1 MRPIQTQ
8 KHSLLKIKLL
18 FSLLLTFSLLF
29 NISGCSQAPKKN
41 NQAQVYQKLNDL
53 RDKYASQNQQYYGI
67 GTGSTPEEAVQN
79 ARIDLANQIL
89 TLVQKKTTRQLQVIQ
104 GQDGEKVSGQY
115 RRQQNIQAA
124 TFSAVELE
132 NTQVIQQQSLNN
144 TYYAVVGADAATI
157 TKIKAKA
164 KRTAAALV
172 AINQLQQTQLAADKV
187 QLLEQGVQ
195 AMQRFHIEDETLL
208 INGERYT
215 FKAWFDQQLQQLRQ
229 QIKTAVTKDN
239 EVFAIYFLDANT
251 LDPISGIKVQINQQQ
266 GYTDKIGRMVVASLP
281 KTSHI
286 RLVLNDKPHLLNT
299 FIQGSSLSTLYVNT
313 QPKGFVAELKE
324 NDKTIASI
332 TTPEAIPLEV
342 KANNNYK
349 LVVHSKGQ
357 YPELN
362 KTLSLTPGFDA
373 VFYKQFE
380 KLTYGAVD
388 LKLSSDD
395 DELKLISPKGQQLYV
410 GTEGYKNS
418 KLQVGSYQVSIQRAD
433 HDPEYQIVDDEFVL
447 AKDQSIKRHYFS
459 PQYRQ
464 FYRRG
469 SIWSLGFIAGG
480 SPNENAQYRTSSGTF
495 SGKDLNY
502 DPTSFGYSIA
512 YRYFNT
518 YAFWGGGL
526 GLVSTS
532 DKSHTIYST
541 TNLTGFPL
549 SVMGGV
555 YRSFNGNLL
564 LLEGGYRRLNLSQS
578 TTSYQTLETDISSP
592 FVGVH
597 YFAGGFQLGIRYFT
611 AQNSTLGFYIAWGAN
626 DLESGYELPAHVKA
640 QPGEHYEVLK

>member
-1 MRPIQTQ
+1 MRPTRL
-8 KHSLLKIKLL
+8 KSDSLSNIKLL
-18 FSLLLTFSLLF
+18 LTLFLTLTLLSS
-29 NISGCSQAPKKN
+29 ISGCSQTPKQN
-41 NQAQVYQKLNDL
+41 DQVQIYQKLNDL
-53 RDKYASQNQQYYGI
+53 RNKYASQNQQYYGI
-67 GTGSTPEEAVQN
+67 GTGRTPEEAVQN

-104 GQDGEKVSGQY
+104 GQEGEKVSGQY

-144 TYYAVVGADAATI
+144 TYYAVVGADSATI

-172 AINQLQQTQLAADKV
+172 AINQLQQTQTVADKV
-187 QLLEQGVQ
+187 QLMEQGLQ
-195 AMQRFHIEDETLL
+195 AMQHFHIEDETLL

-215 FKAWFDQQLQQLRQ
+215 FKAWFNQQLQQLLRQ
-229 QIKTAVTKDN
+229 VKTAVTKDN
-239 EVFAIYFLDANT
+239 KVFAIYFLDANT
-251 LDPISGIKVQINQQQ
+251 LDPISGIKVKINQQQ
-266 GYTDKIGRMVVASLP
+266 GFTDKIGRIVVAELP
-281 KTSHI
+281 KTSQI
-286 RLVLNDKPHLLNT
+286 RLILNNTPHLLNT
-299 FIQGSSLSTLYVNT
+299 FIQGSSFSTLYVNT

-342 KANNNYK
+342 KENNNYK

-388 LKLSSDD
+388 LKLSSND
-395 DELKLISPKGQQLYV
+395 DELKLTSPKGQQLYV
-410 GTEGYKNS
+410 GTEGFKS
-418 KLQVGSYQVSIQRAD
+418 PKLQVGSYQVNVQRAD
-433 HDPEYQIVDDEFVL
+433 HDPEYQVIDDEFVL
-447 AKDQSIKRHYFS
+447 AKDQTIKRRYFA

-464 FYRRG
+464 FYRHG
-469 SIWSLGFIAGG
+469 SIWSLGFVAGG

-512 YRYFNT
+512 YRYFKT
-518 YAFWGGGL
+518 YTFFGGGL
-526 GLVSTS
+526 SLVSTS

-555 YRSFNGNLL
+555 YRSFSGNLL
-564 LLEGGYRRLNLSQS
+564 LLEGGYRKLNLSQS
-578 TTSYQTLETDISSP
+578 TTSYQKLETDISSP

-597 YFAGGFQLGIRYFT
+597 FFAGGFQLGARYFT
-611 AQNSTLGFYIAWGAN
+611 AQNSTLGFYFTWGAN
-626 DLESGYELPAHVKA
+626 NLDSGYELPAHVKA
-640 QPGEHYEVLK
+640 QPGVHYE